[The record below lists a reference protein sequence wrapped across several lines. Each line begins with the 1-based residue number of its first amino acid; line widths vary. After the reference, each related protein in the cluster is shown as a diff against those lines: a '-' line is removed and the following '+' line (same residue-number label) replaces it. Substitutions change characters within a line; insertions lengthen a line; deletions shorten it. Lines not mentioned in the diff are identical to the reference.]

1 MLFDLQRFND
11 DAVAS
16 ESETTPENQPEQ
28 PPIPEELSGLP
39 EEYARE
45 TMAEWEQ
52 MQTAG
57 EPEKPDETPA
67 PEQPQ
72 EPPITREQYQAAINE
87 ANQLRAQ
94 LAALNQAAQQPQPQV
109 QQPQP
114 QFQPP
119 QIRFTPENSKRIN
132 DAIQAEAMA
141 LSGLSADDV
150 ASLEYA
156 DDDDPR
162 IAQWNQAKSF
172 ATNHVYSDIR
182 QEQRAQQQEQ
192 IAQQQRAQRFYAHY
206 VASSNS
212 YKQFVQKELAEPDY
226 QQVFQFATNE
236 FFEQLP
242 PDERETIANS
252 YISVEQ
258 QNASPAEMLA
268 VKNYYE
274 SAKAAYRSRGA
285 KPQNQSPAPKLP
297 RSDQLKGTSTTSDG
311 QLSATDIE
319 KLLAQDFTTLTPKQ
333 QKTLLGLT
341 G

>member
-11 DAVAS
+11 DAVAN
-16 ESETTPENQPEQ
+16 ESETTPGNQPEQ

-52 MQTAG
+52 MQTAD

-87 ANQLRAQ
+87 ANQLKAQ
-94 LAALNQAAQQPQPQV
+94 LAALQRQQQQV
-109 QQPQP
+109 HQQPQP

-182 QEQRAQQQEQ
+182 QEQLAQQQEQ
-192 IAQQQRAQRFYAHY
+192 IAQQQRAQRFYANH
-206 VASSNS
+206 VAAINS
-212 YKQFVQKELAEPDY
+212 YSQFVQKELAEPDY
-226 QQVFQFATNE
+226 QQVVQFATNE

-242 PDERETIANS
+242 PDEQRIVANS
-252 YISVEQ
+252 YVRIERQ
-258 QNASPAEMLA
+258 TASPAEMMV
-268 VKNYYE
+268 VKNYFE
-274 SAKAAYRSRGA
+274 RAQAAYRSRGA